1 MTGAHAAGGA
11 SYSCCFPPQLSL
23 LLLLLLLL
31 SARAQRGSDSGSH
44 STRLPGFELR
54 KLKICTS
61 TKLKLL
67 LQHRHPSSS
76 FSFFRSCNW
85 DLVNSNPGNG
95 YPTDNSIRLVEIRN
109 CTLGKYVA
117 QKLVSPKYFLLKFV
131 TQEFG
136 PPFFPGK
143 EMVNIFARKETVNQV
158 VGSKHCLPVSEVVT
172 LSVAVTKWEPV
183 G

>member
-1 MTGAHAAGGA
+1 MQQEERATAVA
-11 SYSCCFPPQLSL
+11 FLLS

-44 STRLPGFELR
+44 STRLPSFELR

-85 DLVNSNPGNG
+85 DLKNSTCPGYG

-117 QKLVSPKYFLLKFV
+117 PKLVSPKYFLPLLPKNLAHPSS
-131 TQEFG
+131 QE
-136 PPFFPGK
+136 K
-143 EMVNIFARKETVNQV
+143 K
-158 VGSKHCLPVSEVVT
+158 C
-172 LSVAVTKWEPV
+172 
-183 G
+183 